1 MNEVPY
7 LYNAHE
13 CEERCTRIRAQ
24 AEKARLIQQING
36 DGPGWRRLALDKAG
50 RLMIAVGQRLKLP
63 EESIMNGQ
71 TRSAHGLGAAL
82 PDTAESL

>member
-13 CEERCTRIRAQ
+13 CEERRTRIRAQ

-50 RLMIAVGQRLKLP
+50 RLMIAAGQRLKLP

-71 TRSAHGLGAAL
+71 TRPAHGLGAAL